1 MPTYT
6 YTRTREQLRDMI
18 GRKLGVK
25 ESGQAFPAEEAAI
38 IDEGIDL
45 KLKELHS
52 LGVLW
57 WQVSATETNLSLTGG
72 VESVT
77 MGMNDF
83 LFPVS
88 LHLMVGNDRQE
99 ITIVDRATFLAIP
112 DRTSAGEP
120 EVAHFYGLKVYFN
133 PVPVQNYTAKL
144 AYQAIAADSSPN
156 TAVDVPIEMLRAF
169 STLVSFDLADDFAVD
184 GATFQRLQLQAP
196 TALSMIRTLNAQKV
210 QNTIVQPEWF

>member
-18 GRKLGVK
+18 GRKLGIK
-25 ESGQAFPAEEAAI
+25 EAGQAFPAEEAAI

-45 KLKELHS
+45 KLKELHA

-77 MGMNDF
+77 MGLTDF

-88 LHLMVGNDRQE
+88 LHLVVGNDRQE

-120 EVAHFYGLKVYFN
+120 EVAHFDGLKVYFN
-133 PVPVQNYTAKL
+133 PVPAQNYTAKL
-144 AYQAIAADSSPN
+144 AYQAIAEDSAFGS
-156 TAVDVPIEMLRAF
+156 AVDVPLEMLRAF
-169 STLVSFDLADDFAVD
+169 STLVAFDLADDFMVD
-184 GATFQRLQLQAP
+184 GATFQRLQLQQP
-196 TALSMIRTLNAQKV
+196 GALSMIRTLNAQKV
-210 QNTIVQPEWF
+210 QNVTVQPEWF

>member
-25 ESGQAFPAEEAAI
+25 EAGQAFPAEEAAI

-88 LHLMVGNDRQE
+88 LHLMVGNDRQKVE
-99 ITIVDRATFLAIP
+99 IVDRATFLAIP

-120 EVAHFYGLKVYFN
+120 EVAHFDGLKVYFN

-144 AYQAIAADSSPN
+144 AYQAIAAN
-156 TAVDVPIEMLRAF
+156 TEAGASADVPIEMLRAF
-169 STLVSFDLADDFAVD
+169 STLVAFDLADDFMVD
-184 GATFQRLQLQAP
+184 GATFQRLQSQVP
-196 TALSMIRTLNAQKV
+196 NALSMIRTLNAQKV
-210 QNTIVQPEWF
+210 QNTTVKPEWF

>member
-6 YTRTREQLRDMI
+6 YSRTREQLRDMI

-25 ESGQAFPAEEAAI
+25 ESGQALPAEEAAI

-57 WQVSATETNLSLTGG
+57 WQVSAQETSLSLTGG
-72 VESVT
+72 VESIT
-77 MGMNDF
+77 LAITDF

-88 LHLMVGNDRQE
+88 LKLMVGNDRQDVD
-99 ITIVDRATFLAIP
+99 IVDRATFLAIT

-120 EVAHFYGLKVYFN
+120 EVAHFDGLKVYFN

-144 AYQAIAADSSPN
+144 AYQAIAADSAAS
-156 TAVDVPIEMLRAF
+156 TAVDVPLEMLRAF
-169 STLVSFDLADDFAVD
+169 STLVAFDLADDFMVD
-184 GATFQRLQLQAP
+184 GATFQRLQLQRP
-196 TALSMIRTLNAQKV
+196 GALSMIRTLNAQKV
-210 QNTIVQPEWF
+210 QNVTVQPEWF